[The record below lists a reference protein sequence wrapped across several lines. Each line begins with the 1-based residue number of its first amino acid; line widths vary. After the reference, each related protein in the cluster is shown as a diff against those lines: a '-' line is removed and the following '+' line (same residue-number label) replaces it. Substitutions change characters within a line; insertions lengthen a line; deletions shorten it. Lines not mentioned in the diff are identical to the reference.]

1 MQVPFSALLSK
12 IFLQYTESKQVM
24 NLINNY
30 TFGYFRHVDN
40 VIVVYDLTLTNINTK
55 PSEFKQ
61 GHPELQSAL

>member
-1 MQVPFSALLSK
+1 
-12 IFLQYTESKQVM
+12 M